1 MLLLFIFF
9 VLYIVLVIAIIIYQ
23 IRETPFDNN
32 KKDKLSL
39 KTDGFKIFDHDNIN
53 EILKLSL
60 PKNYILIDY
69 LYIIKGCTIST
80 FHRDVTSS
88 SFIFKTKHP
97 VYTLIS
103 YYNKGPLLTLCP
115 ESHTTTPFLFQ
126 PPKII
131 YGNPGTYILFNCD
144 IVHAGAINNFGNDR
158 LAIQRKI
165 CHKDDLEDLKHLIGI
180 NKTSLGKCANRKKND
195 NYVYTL
201 RKLSFFFSFFINHI
215 FTSFLLEKP
224 KKDSISEYLIDT
236 FYIGDFY
243 I

>member
-1 MLLLFIFF
+1 MLLLFTFIA
-9 VLYIVLVIAIIIYQ
+9 LYLVLVIAIIIYQ
-23 IRETPFDNN
+23 LSEKPYKDN
-32 KKDKLSL
+32 KELSL
-39 KTDGFKIFDHDNIN
+39 NTDGFKIFRHDNIE
-53 EILKLSL
+53 EIISSSL
-60 PKNYILIDY
+60 PKDYILIDY

-88 SFIFKTKHP
+88 SFIFKTRYP
-97 VYTLIS
+97 IYTLIT

-131 YGNPGTYILFNCD
+131 YGNPGTSILFNCD
-144 IVHAGAINNFGNDR
+144 IVHAGAMNNFGDER

-165 CHKDDLEDLKHLIGI
+165 CHKDDLETLKHLIGV
-180 NKTSLGKCANRKKND
+180 NKTSIGKCNRKKDD
-195 NYVYTL
+195 NYIYKL
-201 RKLSFFFSFFINHI
+201 RKLSLFFSFFVNHI